1 LTCIIRRV
9 SWRCQARFMAE
20 AADVLLHAATHPA
33 GKPALT
39 PSTIERVVEIT
50 LAEPPAEATHWMSGD
65 D

>member
-1 LTCIIRRV
+1 MTGAL
-9 SWRCQARFMAE
+9 MAE

-39 PSTIERVVEIT
+39 PSTIERVLEIT